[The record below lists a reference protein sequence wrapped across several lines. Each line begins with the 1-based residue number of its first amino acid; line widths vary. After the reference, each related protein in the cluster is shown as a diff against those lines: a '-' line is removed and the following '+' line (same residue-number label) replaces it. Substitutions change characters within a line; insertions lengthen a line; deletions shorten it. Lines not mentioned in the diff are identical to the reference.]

1 MRCSDIREM
10 PTCIDPIPINAKGA
24 HESVLRAFHIL
35 EKTKE
40 WLKKG
45 VPDIVILELIAD
57 MEEKQGENDDY

>member
-10 PTCIDPIPINAKGA
+10 PTCIDDIPPLSKGV

-40 WLKKG
+40 WLEKG

-57 MEEKQGENDDY
+57 MEAGPGGTE